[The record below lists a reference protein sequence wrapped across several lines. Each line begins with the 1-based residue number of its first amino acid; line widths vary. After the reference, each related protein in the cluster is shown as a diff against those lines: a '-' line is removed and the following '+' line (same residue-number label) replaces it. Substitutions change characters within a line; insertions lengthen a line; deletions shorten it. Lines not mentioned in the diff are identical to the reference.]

1 MFRKTKLKLVT
12 LYTIVFFFILC
23 IFGLSLYGYMYRKTY
38 FSIDDNLIQKATIIS
53 QNKGKELPD
62 ANERETERRVDYLFW
77 GQNKKMLR
85 SYPNNFF
92 SKTDLSKIYKH
103 NYDKKPQTVIIGGR
117 HYRILSIQIH
127 GGTVNNK
134 PIKLIQLLYNI
145 DPEVNLL
152 KTMLILIGI
161 GCAAGLILSCLVGLF
176 LANKALVPIQR
187 SWEKQSRFVADASHE
202 LRTPLAVIQTHLEL
216 LFRHPSKTV
225 EEESETIFKS
235 LSEVKRINKLVEEL
249 LTLAR
254 SDSNEQQI
262 NPNYFMM
269 DELLQLIVEQFKPIA
284 SMKEIHLIE
293 TTEKSLNYYG
303 DKERIHQLFVILL
316 DNALKFTA
324 PEGVVSI
331 SCKKEGNLLKIIM
344 KDTGVGIPTKDLPYI
359 FDRFYRGD
367 KSRTRSEGGTGLGLS
382 IAKWIVE
389 AHHGQITVES
399 KHGEGTAFII
409 KLPINKSLN

>member
-1 MFRKTKLKLVT
+1 MFRKTKFKLVS

-23 IFGLSLYGYMYRKTY
+23 IFGLSLYVYMYRSTY
-38 FSIDDNLIQKATIIS
+38 ISIDEKLNEKAAAITAHS
-53 QNKGKELPD
+53 GKEIPEE
-62 ANERETERRVDYLFW
+62 NEHETERRIAYLFW
-77 GQNKKMLR
+77 GQNRTLLR
-85 SYPNNFF
+85 SYPNNVFLQ
-92 SKTDLSKIYKH
+92 KDLSIIYTREH
-103 NYDKKPQTVIIGGR
+103 DKKPQTVTIKGQY
-117 HYRILSIQIH
+117 YRFVSIQTH
-127 GGTVNNK
+127 DLKVNNK

-161 GCAAGLILSCLVGLF
+161 GCAAGLVLSWLVGLF

-284 SMKEIHLIE
+284 SMKEIHLKK
-293 TTEKSLNYYG
+293 TTEKNLNY
-303 DKERIHQLFVILL
+303 
-316 DNALKFTA
+316 
-324 PEGVVSI
+324 
-331 SCKKEGNLLKIIM
+331 
-344 KDTGVGIPTKDLPYI
+344 
-359 FDRFYRGD
+359 
-367 KSRTRSEGGTGLGLS
+367 
-382 IAKWIVE
+382 
-389 AHHGQITVES
+389 
-399 KHGEGTAFII
+399 
-409 KLPINKSLN
+409 

>member
-1 MFRKTKLKLVT
+1 MFRKTKLKLVS

-23 IFGLSLYGYMYRKTY
+23 IFGLSLYVYMYRSTY
-38 FSIDDNLIQKATIIS
+38 ISIDEKLNEKAVAITAHS
-53 QNKGKELPD
+53 GKEIPEE
-62 ANERETERRVDYLFW
+62 NEHETERRIAYLFW
-77 GQNKKMLR
+77 GQNRTLLR
-85 SYPNNFF
+85 SYPNNVFLQ
-92 SKTDLSKIYKH
+92 KNLSKIYTREH
-103 NYDKKPQTVIIGGR
+103 DKKPQTVTIKGQY
-117 HYRILSIQIH
+117 YRIVSIQTH
-127 GGTVNNK
+127 DLKVNKK

-152 KTMLILIGI
+152 KTMLILIGF
-161 GCAAGLILSCLVGLF
+161 GCAAGLILSCLAGLF

-269 DELLQLIVEQFKPIA
+269 NELIQLIVEQFKPIA
-284 SMKEIHLIE
+284 SMKKIHLKE
-293 TTEKSLNYYG
+293 ATEKNLNYYG

-389 AHHGQITVES
+389 AHHGQISVES
-399 KHGEGTAFII
+399 QHREGTAFII
-409 KLPINKSLN
+409 KLPMNKSFN